1 MTWEVERIVHLQAN
15 PYLHHIKGF
24 SGSPRTCK
32 VNGITKMFLKSA
44 HWRTS
49 LVIRP
54 FHVTQWECSE
64 DITVCPYV
72 EWKSIW
78 CYFSGL
84 SLPAEKRPSL
94 WKVNAVAAVVMV
106 FHFEGAGY
114 RATWPP
120 VNLTCLFRDWQILL
134 IDTENWRL
142 YTALEKMK
150 TPLQNFSVFI
160 IYIYQTVT
168 LLLGDFVPLLA
179 KKFKQLGFI

>member
-49 LVIRP
+49 FVIRP

-64 DITVCPYV
+64 DITVCLYV

-78 CYFSGL
+78 CYFSAL
-84 SLPAEKRPSL
+84 SLPAGKEPKLVKSECSCSCQ
-94 WKVNAVAAVVMV
+94 VMV
-106 FHFEGAGY
+106 LILSEWNTEQIDPLL
-114 RATWPP
+114 TWP
-120 VNLTCLFRDWQILL
+120 VCSV
-134 IDTENWRL
+134 IDR
-142 YTALEKMK
+142 
-150 TPLQNFSVFI
+150 
-160 IYIYQTVT
+160 
-168 LLLGDFVPLLA
+168 
-179 KKFKQLGFI
+179 